1 MFKVESSC
9 ASQVEGPAFLLQFL
23 AVTCKATLKSRNTE
37 HPTGVHAEQVEYGGI
52 SMEVQNFK
60 I

>member
-9 ASQVEGPAFLLQFL
+9 ASQVEGLSFLLQFL
-23 AVTCKATLKSRNTE
+23 AVTSKATLKSRNAE
-37 HPTGVHAEQVEYGGI
+37 RPTGVHAEQVEYRGI
-52 SMEVQNFK
+52 SMEVQNLK